1 VPAFAERAR
10 CRAPATA
17 VWKLL
22 HDPRRFPEWWAGTAR
37 IEAEGA
43 GGVRW
48 LEGWPDFPMP
58 FEVRTGGAGS
68 GVVISCLVS
77 EVDFAFRLEPAPPG
91 CDVAVDARVPEREA
105 ARVDALRDEV
115 RRSLARLVARAEG
128 APPPDR

>member
-1 VPAFAERAR
+1 MPSFAERAH

-22 HDPRRFPEWWAGTAR
+22 HDPRRFAEWWAGTAR
-37 IEAEGA
+37 IEAGGS

-58 FEVRTGGAGS
+58 FAVERGHDGA

-77 EVDFAFRLEPAPPG
+77 DVRFTFRLEPAEPG
-91 CDVAVDARVPEREA
+91 CAVAVDALVPEHKA
-105 ARVDALRDEV
+105 ARLGALRDEM
-115 RRSLARLVARAEG
+115 RRSLERLVTRAEG
-128 APPPDR
+128 DAPAGR